1 VKVLQRYAGRA
12 FETRLS
18 HDIHGAVTPL
28 SCWACKIWRFTNTK
42 NNPMSE
48 NTLNPTAYDDN
59 AVVNGSENPHMNE
72 LLAGRLS
79 RRQTLL
85 GGVSATASALLGG
98 LSLSACGGSSDAPV
112 ATAVTAPALSL
123 GFAAVAKNK
132 LDLVTVPEG
141 YQVSILHALG
151 DPMHFG
157 DESWKDNG
165 TETADSYNRRIGDG
179 HDGMYFFGLSE
190 AGAFQS
196 DRSDRGLLCVNHEY
210 VVQPYGLHPAGITS
224 GAARVASEVEK
235 EIYAHGVSV
244 VEVKRGTGNDM
255 SMVRG
260 SRYNRRVTSATEM
273 VFTGAA
279 KGSDQLKTSY
289 SPEGAKTRGTNNN
302 CANGYT
308 PWGTYLTCEENFLN
322 VIGRAAGDNAKRS
335 AKEVVSLNR
344 YGLPENR
351 KSPYLWDTAGTGD
364 LFTRWNSAVTGATAA
379 NDYRN
384 IINTFGWVVEID
396 PFKET
401 SVPVK
406 RTALGRFNHEGA
418 WPAAAVAGQPIVMYQ
433 GDDARNEY
441 IYKFVSKALW
451 DPKDVNGGLAA
462 GAKYL
467 DEGTL
472 YVAKFNAD
480 GSGQW
485 LELTHGKNG
494 LDATNTA
501 YAFADQ
507 GDVLINTRLAADKLG
522 ATKMDR
528 PEWGGVNPLN
538 GEAYMTLT
546 NNSNRVASTATPTG
560 SQLKPDAANP
570 RYYQDTYTNAD
581 NTTRVN
587 SGNPHGHIIRWREA
601 AGSVA
606 ATAFTWDIYLFAAEA
621 TAAADVNLSGLTAV
635 NDFSSP
641 DGLYFD
647 PRGLLWI
654 QTDDGA
660 YTDVT
665 NCMMLAAVP
674 GKVGDGGI
682 ATAAGGTATRKGANA
697 TADTVR
703 RFLVGPKDC
712 EITGIAVTP
721 DGKTLFFNVQ
731 HPGETG
737 SIASQTSRWPDSQA
751 NSASTKRPR
760 SATVV
765 VTRKDGGAIGI

>member
-1 VKVLQRYAGRA
+1 MTNHTLSPTRA
-12 FETRLS
+12 
-18 HDIHGAVTPL
+18 
-28 SCWACKIWRFTNTK
+28 
-42 NNPMSE
+42 SE
-48 NTLNPTAYDDN
+48 YDDN
-59 AVVNGSENPHMNE
+59 EIVNLTANAHMDDILAV
-72 LLAGRLS
+72 RLS
-79 RRQTLL
+79 RRSALK
-85 GGVSATASALLGG
+85 GGVSVTAGALLGG
-98 LSLSACGGSSDAPV
+98 LGLSACGGDDDPVPDASK
-112 ATAVTAPALSL
+112 ALAL
-123 GFAAVAKNK
+123 GFTAVAKN
-132 LDLVTVPEG
+132 LNDLVTVPEG

-151 DPMHFG
+151 DPLHYG
-157 DESWKDNG
+157 DESWKDDG
-165 TETADSYNRRIGDG
+165 SESAESYNRRVGDG
-179 HDGMYFFGLSE
+179 HDGMYFFGLTE
-190 AGAFQS
+190 DGKYDAA
-196 DRSDRGLLCVNHEY
+196 RSDRGLLAVNHEY
-210 VVQPYGLHPAGITS
+210 VVQPYGLHPAGITA
-224 GAARVASEVEK
+224 GAARVAGEVEK

-260 SRYNRRVTSATEM
+260 SRFNRRVTSATEM
-273 VFTGAA
+273 VFTGPA
-279 KGSDQLKTSY
+279 KGSALVKTRFSTD
-289 SPEGAKTRGTNNN
+289 GLKTRGTNNN

-308 PWGTYLTCEENFLN
+308 PWGTYSPVKRTGSTSSPAPLATTHCARQGNRGSEPL
-322 VIGRAAGDNAKRS
+322 RPAG
-335 AKEVVSLNR
+335 EPQEP
-344 YGLPENR
+344 LP
-351 KSPYLWDTAGTGD
+351 LGHGGQDD
-364 LFTRWNSAVTGATAA
+364 LFARWTSSVTGATAA
-379 NDYRN
+379 DDYRN
-384 IINTFGWVVEID
+384 IANTFGWVVEID
-396 PFKET
+396 PFNPT
-401 SVPVK
+401 STPAK
-406 RTALGRFNHEGA
+406 RTALGRMNHEGA
-418 WPAAAVAGQPIVMYQ
+418 WPAPAVVGQPIVMYM

-441 IYKFVSKALW
+441 IYKFVSKAVW
-451 DPKDVNGGLAA
+451 DAKDVNGGMAA

-485 LELTHGKNG
+485 LELSFGKNG
-494 LDATNTA
+494 LDASNAT

-507 GDVLINTRLAADKLG
+507 ADVVTHARIAADIRG

-546 NNSNRVASTATPTG
+546 NNSNRVATTATPTG

-570 RYYQDTYTNAD
+570 RYYEDMKG
-581 NTTRVN
+581 TT
-587 SGNPHGHIIRWREA
+587 SQKGNPNGHIIRWREA
-601 AGSVA
+601 GGSVA
-606 ATAFTWDIYLFAAEA
+606 ATSFAWDIYLFAAQSD
-621 TAAADVNLSGLTAV
+621 AAADVNLSGLTAV

-674 GKVGDGGI
+674 GKVGDGGA
-682 ATAAGGTATRKGANA
+682 ATAAGGTATIKGANA
-697 TADTVR
+697 TANTVR

-731 HPGETG
+731 HPGENGTL
-737 SIASQTSRWPDSQA
+737 AAMTSHWPDSQTTTG
-751 NSASTKRPR
+751 SAKRPR